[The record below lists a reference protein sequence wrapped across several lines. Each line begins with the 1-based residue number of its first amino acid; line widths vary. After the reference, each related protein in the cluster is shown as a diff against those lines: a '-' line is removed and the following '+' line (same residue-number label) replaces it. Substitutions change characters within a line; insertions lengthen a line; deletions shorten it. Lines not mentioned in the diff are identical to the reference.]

1 MQRNILTL
9 KFLKV
14 QSKTHLS
21 IEHWVFTL
29 PSTVE
34 VRHLNRQ
41 RPRVQAG
48 ALMLVPFR
56 TLGLMCSLSTPPGNE
71 RGECRLCLWPR
82 ERASS
87 CVLTERKQSWVARWC
102 PVNVR
107 QQACFTD
114 CLYFLCA
121 LPDDASAPHIGFC
134 LNGVGSVGRVPVT
147 KATKCYAFSTQCVL
161 FFK

>member
-1 MQRNILTL
+1 MYWALSLYSPIHSWGEASES
-9 KFLKV
+9 
-14 QSKTHLS
+14 SKT
-21 IEHWVFTL
+21 
-29 PSTVE
+29 PSTSW
-34 VRHLNRQ
+34 
-41 RPRVQAG
+41 
-48 ALMLVPFR
+48 
-56 TLGLMCSLSTPPGNE
+56 SLDVGSLQNPWSHVHSLYSPGNG

>member
-1 MQRNILTL
+1 
-9 KFLKV
+9 
-14 QSKTHLS
+14 
-21 IEHWVFTL
+21 
-29 PSTVE
+29 
-34 VRHLNRQ
+34 
-41 RPRVQAG
+41 
-48 ALMLVPFR
+48 
-56 TLGLMCSLSTPPGNE
+56 MCSLSTPPGHG
-71 RGECRLCLWPR
+71 RGECRPCLWPR

-147 KATKCYAFSTQCVL
+147 KATKCYAFSTMCIIFQVKQCPPYWILNRFNFRL
-161 FFK
+161 FIYDEYLQCLKMPKMNMSYVSQRT